1 MSYPLTSH
9 SSQSRIV
16 ISPGGCFIGD
26 LSGFH
31 SVYIDGKVVGDVN
44 VENLYLGSS
53 ASVHGDISCKTIQ
66 IDGGAALVGK
76 LEISPHAL
84 VTSDYDENKSII
96 EGDIEV
102 EEEFP
107 ITDEEVASP
116 RGELFQEDE
125 NDQESYHS
133 PVKPA
138 PRREYR
144 VVLFIME
151 PQVDFYPGGKCGA
164 RGASNDTEKAEILA
178 DFIHSHLDDIDEIV
192 VSLDS
197 HNVSSFCF
205 TTDIWWFLSHHN
217 LIVTNRIITYSLQ
230 MMVLPF
236 AAHTRGTQG
245 VLGRQERQFSVY

>member
-1 MSYPLTSH
+1 M
-9 SSQSRIV
+9 QSRIV

-26 LSGFH
+26 LTGFN

-76 LEISPHAL
+76 LEISPHAQII
-84 VTSDYDENKSII
+84 SDYDENKSII
-96 EGDIEV
+96 EGDIEM

-116 RGELFQEDE
+116 RGELFHEDE
-125 NDQESYHS
+125 NDENSSYHS
-133 PVKPA
+133 PAKPVVK
-138 PRREYR
+138 RREYR

-164 RGASNDTEKAEILA
+164 RGANNDTEKAEVLA
-178 DFIHSHLDDIDEIV
+178 DFIHSHMDDIDEIV

-197 HNVSSFCF
+197 HNVRPYSF
-205 TTDIWWFLSHHN
+205 
-217 LIVTNRIITYSLQ
+217 
-230 MMVLPF
+230 
-236 AAHTRGTQG
+236 
-245 VLGRQERQFSVY
+245 

>member
-1 MSYPLTSH
+1 
-9 SSQSRIV
+9 
-16 ISPGGCFIGD
+16 
-26 LSGFH
+26 
-31 SVYIDGKVVGDVN
+31 VYIDGKVVGDVN

-53 ASVHGDISCKTIQ
+53 ASVHGDVSCKTIQ

-125 NDQESYHS
+125 NDQNSYHS

-178 DFIHSHLDDIDEIV
+178 DYIHSHMDDIDEIV

-197 HNVSSFCF
+197 HNVSFSLFVVSFFIRLLNCSP
-205 TTDIWWFLSHHN
+205 LS
-217 LIVTNRIITYSLQ
+217 T
-230 MMVLPF
+230 
-236 AAHTRGTQG
+236 AHPRGTQG
-245 VLGRQERQFSVY
+245 ILGRQEWQFSLYQHVNHDARSADGAVETAQGREHGISFLSTNMG